1 LGLADWGLGVVRAAQ
16 FERNSVE
23 VHNERGILIPMTKE
37 NLHSAIES
45 NRAFVISMAD
55 GKEYAVPHRDFI
67 SFTRKGTAVIVS
79 TEDDRV
85 HILPLITMTGISQDS
100 SVDAR

>member
-1 LGLADWGLGVVRAAQ
+1 MPVADGARVGEAESEFSNSIDLGANPYILRFMAK
-16 FERNSVE
+16 ERV
-23 VHNERGILIPMTKE
+23 L
-37 NLHSAIES
+37 SAIES
-45 NRAFVISMAD
+45 NRPFVISMAD
-55 GKEYAVPHRDFI
+55 GKDYAVPHRDFI

-79 TEDDRV
+79 NEDDKI

>member
-1 LGLADWGLGVVRAAQ
+1 MSLIVRRVRISIELLTIPYILGL
-16 FERNSVE
+16 
-23 VHNERGILIPMTKE
+23 MTRE
-37 NLHSAIES
+37 NIHSAIDS
-45 NRAFVISMAD
+45 NRPFVISMAD
-55 GKEYAVPHRDFI
+55 GKDYAVPHRDFI

-79 TEDDRV
+79 TEDDKI